1 MRVIESCAK
10 CLYDKQEKMVRQP
23 EYLSEI
29 RQIIEN
35 RDEDDTAP
43 YLVYLFNGVYE
54 RYFGK
59 KQPYTAIK
67 KQYNDLVLSM
77 EDSLRAK
84 IEEAEDPL
92 VTAFSYARIGNY
104 IDFGA
109 MNQVDENTFLSL
121 FDKAQMH
128 ERDLSVMQSFLEEC
142 SQAKEFLLLA
152 DNCGEIVLDKLFL
165 EQLRKKFPQLHVS
178 VMVRGKEVLN
188 DATMEDALYVG
199 IDRVAEVVSNGN
211 AVAGTVYDM
220 LVEEAKKR
228 MDIADV
234 ILSKGQGNYE
244 TLSNQGF
251 HIFYSFLCKCDLFTS
266 RFEVPRLTGIFVE
279 EKM

>member
-10 CLYDKQEKMVRQP
+10 CLYEKQEKMVNHQ

-29 RQIIEN
+29 KQIIEN
-35 RDEDDTAP
+35 RDADDTAP

-59 KQPYTAIK
+59 KQPYTEIK
-67 KQYNDLVLSM
+67 KQYNNLVLSM
-77 EDSLRAK
+77 GNSLRTK
-84 IEEAEDPL
+84 IEESEDPL
-92 VTAFSYARIGNY
+92 VTAFMYARIGNY

-109 MNQVDENTFLSL
+109 MNQVDEKTFLGL
-121 FDKAQMH
+121 FEKAELQQRDIPVLKSFVARC
-128 ERDLSVMQSFLEEC
+128 ER
-142 SQAKEFLLLA
+142 AGEFLLLA

-165 EQLRKKFPQLHVS
+165 EQMRKRFPHLHIT

-188 DATMEDALYVG
+188 DATMEDARYVG
-199 IDRVAEVVSNGN
+199 IDRVAEVISNGN
-211 AVAGTVYDM
+211 AVAGTVYHM
-220 LVEEAKKR
+220 LPQEAKKR
-228 MDIADV
+228 MDKADV

-244 TLSNQGF
+244 TLCNQGF

-279 EKM
+279 EK